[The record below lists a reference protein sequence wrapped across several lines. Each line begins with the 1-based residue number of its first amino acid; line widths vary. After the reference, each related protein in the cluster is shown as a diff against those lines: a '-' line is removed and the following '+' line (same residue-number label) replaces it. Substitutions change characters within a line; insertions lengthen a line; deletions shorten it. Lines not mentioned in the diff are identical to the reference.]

1 MTIPWQ
7 QHKFYILL
15 NPGTLGKIIYMLG
28 RIAKS
33 LFGTANE
40 RYIKKLQP
48 NVDKIEALE
57 AELEQLSDEQIR
69 LKTKELREKL
79 KEGASLD
86 DILVEAFAAVREAAK
101 RTLGLRA
108 YPVQLTGGIVLHRGQ
123 IAEMRTG
130 EGKTLVSTFAIYLNA
145 LEGKGVHVVTVN
157 DYLASRD
164 AGWMGVIFEFL
175 GLSVG
180 CVLGGMD
187 DQQRHHAYRCDI
199 TYGTNNE
206 FGFDYLRDNMKYSKE
221 TMVQR
226 PFNFAIIDEVD
237 SILVDEARTPLI
249 ISGPSESHSDLYLA
263 MDGIIQQ
270 LSEEDYEVDLKSRS
284 IQFTEQ
290 GNITLEE
297 KLRDG
302 GLLTDGGLYDIQNV
316 SLVHHATQAAMAQYV
331 FVPNVDYMVK
341 NKQVMIIDPF
351 TGRTMEGRRW
361 SNGLHQAVEAKEGV
375 EIQPENQTLAS
386 ITYQNY
392 FRLYPKLA
400 GMTGTAMTEAGEFME
415 IYNLEVIDI
424 PTNVPVVREDFDD
437 LIYLTETDKNAAVI
451 EQIKQCINKGQP
463 VLVGTASVEKSEELS
478 KALKKEKIKHNVLNA
493 KHHEREAEI
502 IAQAGLPGK
511 VTIATNMAG
520 RGTDIKL
527 GGNLE
532 LALEEHQDTTKDIEA
547 LKEEFAQNRQK
558 VLDGGGLAVIGTE
571 RHESRRIDNQLRG
584 RSGRQGDPGFSRFYL
599 SLQDDLMKRFGSDKL
614 DNMLRRFG
622 FEEGESIEHKW
633 VTSALERAQK
643 RVEGFNFDA
652 RKQAL
657 DYDNVLNDQ
666 RKAIYEQRF
675 DIMESE
681 DLFEDI
687 LEMYDEVADDIL
699 DDTIPQGSY
708 IEQWDLD
715 ALAERASRTFGINKD
730 DIKAWAKEEG
740 VGEAQLKQRFVEYA
754 KTEYQKKKEIYK
766 EAFDDLERNLLLQVI
781 DHQWQEHLLTLDH
794 LRQGIGLRA
803 YGQRNPLDEYKREA
817 FALFEHL
824 LQKIREQICTVLSNL
839 VIETQA
845 EEPTSAQQ
853 ETLAS
858 SVQTA
863 VQDVDDETLK
873 QWLQTVPRNA
883 PCPCGSGDKFKFCH
897 GRLSK

>member
-1 MTIPWQ
+1 M
-7 QHKFYILL
+7 
-15 NPGTLGKIIYMLG
+15 LGK
-28 RIAKS
+28 IAKS

-48 NVDKIEALE
+48 TVNKIEALE
-57 AELEQLSDEQIR
+57 AEFESLSDEEIR
-69 LKTKELREKL
+69 LKTDQFRERLQKG
-79 KEGASLD
+79 ESLD

-108 YPVQLTGGIVLHRGQ
+108 YLVQLTGGIVLHRGQ

-157 DYLASRD
+157 DYLANRD
-164 AGWMGVIFEFL
+164 AEWMGVIFEFL
-175 GLSVG
+175 GLNVG

-187 DQQRHHAYRCDI
+187 DEQRHHAYRCDI

-226 PFNFAIIDEVD
+226 PFNFAIVDEVD

-249 ISGPSESHSDLYLA
+249 ISGPSENHSDLYLA
-263 MDGIIQQ
+263 MNDIIGQ
-270 LSEEDYEVDLKSRS
+270 LEESDYEVDLKSRS
-284 IQFTEQ
+284 LQFTEQ
-290 GNITLEE
+290 GNINLED
-297 KLRDG
+297 KLRDA
-302 GLLTDGGLYDIQNV
+302 GLLTEGTLYDIQNV

-424 PTNVPVVREDFDD
+424 PTNVPVIRQDLDD
-437 LIYLTETDKNAAVI
+437 LIYLTEEDKNAAVI
-451 EQIKQCINKGQP
+451 DQIKECINKGQP

-478 KALKKEKIKHNVLNA
+478 KALKKEKINHNVLNA

-532 LALEEHQDTTKDIEA
+532 LALQEAGDKADTKK

-614 DNMLRRFG
+614 DSMLRRFG
-622 FEEGESIEHKW
+622 FEQGESIEHKW

-666 RKAIYEQRF
+666 RKAIYEQRL
-675 DIMESE
+675 DIMEDD
-681 DLFEDI
+681 DLLDDI
-687 LEMYDEVADDIL
+687 LQMYDEVAEDIL
-699 DDTIPQGSY
+699 NDTIPQGSY
-708 IEQWDLD
+708 IESWDLD
-715 ALAERASRTFGINKD
+715 ALAARAARAFGISD
-730 DIKAWAKEEG
+730 DIKIWAKEEG
-740 VGEAQLKQRFVEYA
+740 VGEAQLKERFVEYA
-754 KTEYQKKKEIYK
+754 KTEYQKKKETYK
-766 EAFDDLERNLLLQVI
+766 EAFNDLEKNLLLQVI
-781 DHQWQEHLLTLDH
+781 DHQWQDHLLTLDH

-845 EEPTSAQQ
+845 PPAEARAEAFAP
-853 ETLAS
+853 
-858 SVQTA
+858 V
-863 VQDVDDETLK
+863 DVDEETVQ
-873 QWLQTVPRNA
+873 QWLQTTPRNA

-897 GRLSK
+897 GRLKK

>member
-1 MTIPWQ
+1 M
-7 QHKFYILL
+7 
-15 NPGTLGKIIYMLG
+15 LGK
-28 RIAKS
+28 IAKS

-48 NVDKIEALE
+48 NVQKIEALE
-57 AELEQLSDEQIR
+57 TEFEQLSDDEIR
-69 LKTKELREKL
+69 LKTDEFRKRLEEGEK
-79 KEGASLD
+79 LD

-108 YPVQLTGGIVLHRGQ
+108 YPVQLTGGMVLHRGQ

-157 DYLASRD
+157 DYLANRD

-221 TMVQR
+221 AMVQR

-249 ISGPSESHSDLYLA
+249 ISGPSENHSNLYLA
-263 MDGIIQQ
+263 MNEVIQQ
-270 LSEEDYEVDLKSRS
+270 LDESDYEVDLKSRS

-290 GNITLEE
+290 GNINLED
-297 KLRDG
+297 KLRNA
-302 GLLTDGGLYDIQNV
+302 GLLVEGSLYDIQNI

-424 PTNVPVVREDFDD
+424 PTNVPVVRQDFDD
-437 LIYLTETDKNAAVI
+437 LIYLTEKDKNAAVI
-451 EQIKQCINKGQP
+451 DQIKECISKNQP

-478 KALKKEKIKHNVLNA
+478 KVLRKEKIKHNVLNA

-502 IAQAGLPGK
+502 IAQAGLPGN

-532 LALEEHQDTTKDIEA
+532 VALEEAKHNTEDPGKLAEIEA
-547 LKEEFAQNRQK
+547 KLKEEFAQNRQK

-584 RSGRQGDPGFSRFYL
+584 RAGRQGDPGFSRFYL

-675 DIMESE
+675 DIMASE
-681 DLFEDI
+681 DLSEDI

-699 DDTIPQGSY
+699 NDTIPQGSY

-715 ALAERASRTFGINKD
+715 TLVERAANTFGIKD

-740 VGEAQLKQRFVEYA
+740 VGEAQLKERFVRYA
-754 KTEYQKKKEIYK
+754 QAEYQKKKDTYK
-766 EAFDDLERNLLLQVI
+766 EAFDNLEKNILLQVV

-824 LQKIREQICTVLSNL
+824 LQKIREQMCTVLSNL

-845 EEPTSAQQ
+845 EEQAEARDEAFASA
-853 ETLAS
+853 
-858 SVQTA
+858 VQA
-863 VQDVDDETLK
+863 AIQDVDDATVEM
-873 QWLQTVPRNA
+873 WLQTVPRNA
-883 PCPCGSGDKFKFCH
+883 PCPCGSGNKFKFCH
-897 GRLSK
+897 GRLAK